1 MFEQMETQ
9 NIETS
14 TSSMS
19 VLNEAFKG
27 FREQFNS
34 NYPDDDIYE
43 RSDLFTN
50 FADYFKDVVGD
61 TLTEIEYASKK
72 QKKNKNEIKNRK
84 LIVKNEQALN
94 HLKNYTKSVLKVFE
108 DISSFIDS
116 FASKSNLTTKDVA
129 EHIENWNQNV
139 NDLKEEIQG
148 AVKSLNSAKEIFS
161 TQDLSEQF
169 SKIFNQLNDVIK
181 HF

>member
-1 MFEQMETQ
+1 M
-9 NIETS
+9 
-14 TSSMS
+14 
-19 VLNEAFKG
+19 
-27 FREQFNS
+27 
-34 NYPDDDIYE
+34 
-43 RSDLFTN
+43 FTN
-50 FADYFKDVVGD
+50 FANYFKDNVGD
-61 TLTEIEYASKK
+61 TLTEIEYASEK
-72 QKKNKNEIKNRK
+72 QKKNKNENKNRK
-84 LIVKNEQALN
+84 WIVKNEQALK

-169 SKIFNQLNDVIK
+169 SKFFNQLNDVIK
-181 HF
+181 HFQLELCPKITFIRGSLKICMKRLLLPKTNDV

>member
-1 MFEQMETQ
+1 
-9 NIETS
+9 
-14 TSSMS
+14 MS
-19 VLNEAFKG
+19 VQICLLILRIILKITLATLLLRLN
-27 FREQFNS
+27 
-34 NYPDDDIYE
+34 
-43 RSDLFTN
+43 
-50 FADYFKDVVGD
+50 
-61 TLTEIEYASKK
+61 TLL
-72 QKKNKNEIKNRK
+72 KNRK
-84 LIVKNEQALN
+84 RIKTKKKNRKWIVKNEQALK

-116 FASKSNLTTKDVA
+116 LASKSNLTTKDIA

-169 SKIFNQLNDVIK
+169 SKFFNQLNDVIK
-181 HF
+181 HFQLELCPKITFIRGSLKICMKRLLLPKTNDV